1 MAVISRAIPTLL
13 RGVSQAADLT
23 KRPDHADI
31 QDNANSSPVQ
41 GLIKRSG
48 SQYITNLSDSTLGNV
63 HIQTINRDVNE
74 RYIAV
79 FSNGNVKV
87 YDLDGNEKTVN
98 KHDGVTYLTTTN
110 PRDEIKTVTIA
121 DYTFVVNTSITVE
134 MDTAVSQGGSVGAL
148 VFINQVTSDTDYSVT
163 VDSTTATYNTG
174 TTNLKTSTVAADL
187 KSDLDGGLSGFTVT
201 QNGPVLWIRKNDG
214 SDFSIDATDTQG
226 NSQITLV
233 KNSVQTFTDLPTT
246 APNNFV
252 VEVKGDD
259 TTNFDNYYVKFVTN
273 NGGTFEEGQ
282 WEETLKAGITYKFNY
297 DKMPH
302 VLLRQA
308 DGNFRFARADG
319 DSYTA
324 LASSG
329 TYSQSGTTVTVTSTN
344 HNFGTG
350 QTLVFNFQS
359 GGAVDDTTTITK
371 TGSDTFTFTADN
383 PLSTNGNV
391 IFGTNGKIN
400 GTYTQSL
407 QIATVNAVNHGFSVG
422 DKVTLDFTSSSSA
435 SSDIPDGT
443 YTIES
448 VVNADSFTVDR
459 AENTD
464 VGYATGFSGSGTFS
478 YDDSNHLYT
487 LPKWRER
494 TVGDED
500 TAPNPTF
507 VGTKI
512 NNVFFFRNRLGFLAD
527 DNVCMSTVS
536 EFFNFY
542 PETVTT
548 IVDSDPIDIA
558 ASHTKVS
565 ILKHAVTM
573 GEQLI
578 LFSDQTQFILESS
591 IAEALTPKTA
601 NVTVATEFENN
612 TAATPVGAGSS
623 IYFLTKK
630 GSFSGV
636 REYITQEDINIK
648 DAADTT
654 VHVPRYIE
662 DGIFKMA
669 ISTNENVLVLLGTD
683 SPNKLYINRWLYGN
697 SFEKVLNSWCT
708 YTFNSAKTIRNI
720 DFIDTDLYL
729 VIEEANGTTLE
740 KIPFESDYKE
750 TNADF
755 EYHLDHK
762 VTEAA
767 LTKTGTYVMLNTFT
781 TVTITCIDHGLS
793 TGNLIAFDFT
803 SGNAVDGTFVI
814 TKINNNSFS
823 FTAAAAALS
832 TTNGD
837 VSFTSIVAYDSA
849 TGLTTFTLP
858 YRLNGDMNII
868 GRHLASN
875 ETSTYVNAQGAT
887 VNLKPGQVLQTT
899 NTSNGSTTTITA
911 TGDFTNSKFIIG
923 EPFEMHYRFSQQRLT
938 QGEGAG
944 SELISGRLQLHHFY
958 IKYEDTGFFKV
969 EVTPDYRDTN
979 TYTFSGN
986 VLGAAS
992 STIGSINLATG
1003 MFKVPV
1009 MSKADRVNIDIKNNT
1024 FLPAKLASA
1033 EYEAMF
1039 HMRSRRI

>member
-31 QDNANSSPVQ
+31 QENANSSPVQ

-48 SQYITNLSDSTLGNV
+48 SQYITNISNSTLGNV
-63 HIQTINRDVNE
+63 HIQTINRDVSE

-87 YDLDGNEKTVN
+87 YDLAGNEKTVN
-98 KHDGVTYLTTTN
+98 KPDGVTYLTTTN

-121 DYTFVVNTSITVE
+121 DYTFVVNTSITVA
-134 MDTAVSQGGSVGAL
+134 MDTAVSQGASTAAL
-148 VFINQVTSDTDYSVT
+148 VFVNQIVDDKNYKIKINGTTFTANTDNLTSPS
-163 VDSTTATYNTG
+163 STATALK
-174 TTNLKTSTVAADL
+174 NL
-187 KSDLDGGLSGFTVT
+187 LDAGLTGFTVT
-201 QNGPVLWIRKNDG
+201 TNGAVLWIRKNDG
-214 SDFSIDATDTQG
+214 SDFTIEVEDDFAG
-226 NSQITLV
+226 NHMTLV
-233 KNSVQTFTDLPTT
+233 KNSVQTFTDLPTV

-282 WEETLKAGITYKFNY
+282 WEECLKAGITYKFNY

-302 VLLRQA
+302 ILLRQA

-319 DSYTA
+319 D
-324 LASSG
+324 
-329 TYSQSGTTVTVTSTN
+329 
-344 HNFGTG
+344 
-350 QTLVFNFQS
+350 
-359 GGAVDDTTTITK
+359 
-371 TGSDTFTFTADN
+371 
-383 PLSTNGNV
+383 
-391 IFGTNGKIN
+391 
-400 GTYTQSL
+400 
-407 QIATVNAVNHGFSVG
+407 
-422 DKVTLDFTSSSSA
+422 
-435 SSDIPDGT
+435 T
-443 YTIES
+443 YTISS
-448 VVNADSFTVDR
+448 VD
-459 AENTD
+459 
-464 VGYATGFSGSGTFS
+464 
-478 YDDSNHLYT
+478 YT
-487 LPKWRER
+487 LPKWGER

-500 TAPNPTF
+500 TAPNPTL
-507 VGTKI
+507 VGTTI

-636 REYITQEDINIK
+636 REYVTQEDINIK

-654 VHVPRYIE
+654 VHIPRYIE
-662 DGIFKMA
+662 NGVFKMA
-669 ISTNENVLVLLGTD
+669 VSTNENVLVLLGTD
-683 SPNKLYINRWLYGN
+683 SPNKLYVNRWLYGN
-697 SFEKVLNSWCT
+697 NFEKVLNSWCT

-729 VIEEANGTTLE
+729 VVEEANGTTLE
-740 KIPFESDYKE
+740 KIPFEADYRE
-750 TNADF
+750 ANATF

-762 VTEAA
+762 VTEA
-767 LTKTGTYVMLNTFT
+767 TTG
-781 TVTITCIDHGLS
+781 
-793 TGNLIAFDFT
+793 
-803 SGNAVDGTFVI
+803 
-814 TKINNNSFS
+814 
-823 FTAAAAALS
+823 
-832 TTNGD
+832 
-837 VSFTSIVAYDSA
+837 VSKSYSSS

-858 YRLNGDMNII
+858 YRLNGDMNIV
-868 GRHLASN
+868 GRYLGSG

-887 VNLKPGQVLQTT
+887 VNLKPGQTLQTT
-899 NTSNGSTTTITA
+899 NTSNGSTATITA
-911 TGDFTNSKFIIG
+911 TGDFTNSKFIVG

-969 EVTPDYRDTN
+969 EVTPDHRDTS
-979 TYTFSGN
+979 THTFSGN

-1003 MFKVPV
+1003 MFRVPV

-1024 FLPAKLASA
+1024 FLPTQLASA

>member
-1 MAVISRAIPTLL
+1 MGVISRAIPTLL

-23 KRPDHADI
+23 KQPDHADI

-48 SQYITNLSDSTLGNV
+48 SQYITNISNSTLGNV
-63 HIQTINRDVNE
+63 HIQTINRDVSE

-87 YDLDGNEKTVN
+87 YDLAGNEKTVN
-98 KHDGVTYLTTTN
+98 KPDGVTYLTTTN

-121 DYTFVVNTSITVE
+121 DYTFVVNTSITVA
-134 MDTAVSQGGSVGAL
+134 MDTAVSQGASTAAL
-148 VFINQVTSDTDYSVT
+148 VFINQVSDDKNYKIKINGTTFNHNTDN
-163 VDSTTATYNTG
+163 DSPLTPTTAATA
-174 TTNLKTSTVAADL
+174 LKTL
-187 KSDLDGGLSGFTVT
+187 LDAGLTGFTVT
-201 QNGPVLWIRKNDG
+201 TNGAVLWIRKNDG
-214 SDFSIDATDTQG
+214 SDFTIEVEDDYA
-226 NSQITLV
+226 NERMTLV
-233 KNSVQTFTDLPTT
+233 KNSVQTFTDLPTV

-319 DSYTA
+319 D
-324 LASSG
+324 
-329 TYSQSGTTVTVTSTN
+329 
-344 HNFGTG
+344 
-350 QTLVFNFQS
+350 
-359 GGAVDDTTTITK
+359 
-371 TGSDTFTFTADN
+371 
-383 PLSTNGNV
+383 
-391 IFGTNGKIN
+391 
-400 GTYTQSL
+400 
-407 QIATVNAVNHGFSVG
+407 
-422 DKVTLDFTSSSSA
+422 
-435 SSDIPDGT
+435 T
-443 YTIES
+443 YTISS
-448 VVNADSFTVDR
+448 VD
-459 AENTD
+459 
-464 VGYATGFSGSGTFS
+464 
-478 YDDSNHLYT
+478 YT
-487 LPKWRER
+487 LPKWGER

-500 TAPNPTF
+500 TAPNPTL

-527 DNVCMSTVS
+527 DNVCLSTVS

-662 DGIFKMA
+662 NGVFKMA
-669 ISTNENVLVLLGTD
+669 VSTNENVLVLLGTD
-683 SPNKLYINRWLYGN
+683 SPNKLYVNRWLYGN
-697 SFEKVLNSWCT
+697 NFEKVLNSWCT

-729 VIEEANGTTLE
+729 VVEEANGTTLE
-740 KIPFESDYKE
+740 KIPFEADYRE
-750 TNADF
+750 TNATF

-762 VTEAA
+762 VTEA
-767 LTKTGTYVMLNTFT
+767 TTG
-781 TVTITCIDHGLS
+781 
-793 TGNLIAFDFT
+793 
-803 SGNAVDGTFVI
+803 
-814 TKINNNSFS
+814 
-823 FTAAAAALS
+823 
-832 TTNGD
+832 
-837 VSFTSIVAYDSA
+837 VSKSYSSS

-858 YRLNGDMNII
+858 YRLNGNMNIV
-868 GRHLASN
+868 GRYLGSG

-969 EVTPDYRDTN
+969 EVTPDHRDTS
-979 TYTFSGN
+979 THTFSGN
-986 VLGAAS
+986 VLGASS

-1003 MFKVPV
+1003 MFRVPV

-1024 FLPAKLASA
+1024 FLPTQLASA

-1039 HMRSRRI
+1039 HMRSRRV